1 MNQPES
7 CRATDAPSADVLYAA
22 VHILE
27 CPFGVDRPYHYY
39 IPRPLA
45 DAVRPGAFVTV
56 PFGKGNRK
64 KLALA
69 VEICDRAGLSALP
82 DGLDPDKFKPVSGV
96 CRARLF
102 LTEGQ
107 LALCRYLTAQTLCTV
122 GEAVRTLV
130 PAQALA
136 TLAEF
141 YRPVPGAVLPAER
154 LPAAGDL
161 LIYEYIRTRGSV
173 SAQALRTRFGTR
185 AAAVLDM
192 LTERGLVER
201 ELAVREPDERQE
213 NFFVLARPAEEIRA
227 ALAVEKGAGR
237 IASAAQRTVLGVLLA
252 TRYALQSLGQ
262 KVLPLFSS
270 VIELV
275 GKVIFVLVFIPK
287 FQYNAVILC
296 EPIIWFFMTA
306 YLVAVYLHEPFVF
319 PKK

>member
-161 LIYEYIRTRGSV
+161 LIYEYIRARGSV

-213 NFFVLARPAEEIRA
+213 SFFVLARPAEEIRA

-237 IASAAQRTVLGVLLA
+237 IASAAQRTGAGCPAGCDRTDPRIRPQTARRRDRGGFAGAGAEGTAPERGAPRAGGTPGDIAAGGRRTAHAVLA
-252 TRYALQSLGQ
+252 
-262 KVLPLFSS
+262 
-270 VIELV
+270 
-275 GKVIFVLVFIPK
+275 
-287 FQYNAVILC
+287 
-296 EPIIWFFMTA
+296 
-306 YLVAVYLHEPFVF
+306 
-319 PKK
+319 

>member
-154 LPAAGDL
+154 LPAAGD
-161 LIYEYIRTRGSV
+161 RV
-173 SAQALRTRFGTR
+173 
-185 AAAVLDM
+185 
-192 LTERGLVER
+192 
-201 ELAVREPDERQE
+201 
-213 NFFVLARPAEEIRA
+213 
-227 ALAVEKGAGR
+227 GAG
-237 IASAAQRTVLGVLLA
+237 IAHPLRD
-252 TRYALQSLGQ
+252 TRRRRSGYADRAGA
-262 KVLPLFSS
+262 
-270 VIELV
+270 
-275 GKVIFVLVFIPK
+275 G
-287 FQYNAVILC
+287 
-296 EPIIWFFMTA
+296 
-306 YLVAVYLHEPFVF
+306 
-319 PKK
+319 

>member
-130 PAQALA
+130 PAQALC
-136 TLAEF
+136 
-141 YRPVPGAVLPAER
+141 R
-154 LPAAGDL
+154 
-161 LIYEYIRTRGSV
+161 RGS
-173 SAQALRTRFGTR
+173 SDLRVHPRTGERVGAGIAHPLRDTRRRR
-185 AAAVLDM
+185 AGYAD
-192 LTERGLVER
+192 
-201 ELAVREPDERQE
+201 
-213 NFFVLARPAEEIRA
+213 RA
-227 ALAVEKGAGR
+227 GAGR
-237 IASAAQRTVLGVLLA
+237 A
-252 TRYALQSLGQ
+252 
-262 KVLPLFSS
+262 
-270 VIELV
+270 
-275 GKVIFVLVFIPK
+275 
-287 FQYNAVILC
+287 
-296 EPIIWFFMTA
+296 
-306 YLVAVYLHEPFVF
+306 
-319 PKK
+319 

>member
-130 PAQALA
+130 SYCYDESGELVFHFPLDPGNVARAAEALA
-136 TLAEF
+136 
-141 YRPVPGAVLPAER
+141 
-154 LPAAGDL
+154 
-161 LIYEYIRTRGSV
+161 
-173 SAQALRTRFGTR
+173 
-185 AAAVLDM
+185 
-192 LTERGLVER
+192 
-201 ELAVREPDERQE
+201 
-213 NFFVLARPAEEIRA
+213 
-227 ALAVEKGAGR
+227 AGR
-237 IASAAQRTVLGVLLA
+237 LEAFLTDCL
-252 TRYALQSLGQ
+252 
-262 KVLPLFSS
+262 
-270 VIELV
+270 
-275 GKVIFVLVFIPK
+275 
-287 FQYNAVILC
+287 
-296 EPIIWFFMTA
+296 
-306 YLVAVYLHEPFVF
+306 
-319 PKK
+319 

>member
-107 LALCRYLTAQTLCTV
+107 LALCHYLTAQTLCTV

-213 NFFVLARPAEEIRA
+213 SFFVLARPAEEIRA

-252 TRYALQSLGQ
+252 TRYALPRCAACWRNTRRHRRWGTQDCARRSRLTRSSPTRCASCPG
-262 KVLPLFSS
+262 LPMRGRHARHCCS
-270 VIELV
+270 
-275 GKVIFVLVFIPK
+275 
-287 FQYNAVILC
+287 A
-296 EPIIWFFMTA
+296 
-306 YLVAVYLHEPFVF
+306 
-319 PKK
+319 

>member
-69 VEICDRAGLSALP
+69 VEICDRAGLSVLP

-141 YRPVPGAVLPAER
+141 YRPVPGAVLPACR
-154 LPAAGDL
+154 
-161 LIYEYIRTRGSV
+161 RGS
-173 SAQALRTRFGTR
+173 SDLRVHPRTG
-185 AAAVLDM
+185 
-192 LTERGLVER
+192 ERV
-201 ELAVREPDERQE
+201 
-213 NFFVLARPAEEIRA
+213 
-227 ALAVEKGAGR
+227 GAG
-237 IASAAQRTVLGVLLA
+237 IAHPLRD
-252 TRYALQSLGQ
+252 TRRRRAGYADRAGA
-262 KVLPLFSS
+262 
-270 VIELV
+270 
-275 GKVIFVLVFIPK
+275 G
-287 FQYNAVILC
+287 
-296 EPIIWFFMTA
+296 
-306 YLVAVYLHEPFVF
+306 
-319 PKK
+319 